1 MKKILTAIMVIIFLS
16 SCNPYVS
23 LGDGGCGSWGPKR
36 FEKDKRQ
43 QNRVKAIHMRNRNFR
58 HY

>member
-16 SCNPYVS
+16 SCNPYVI
-23 LGDGGCGSWGPKR
+23 LGDGGCGSWGPKH

-43 QNRVKAIHMRNRNFR
+43 QNRVKAIPMRNRSFR